1 LQLVATGGY
10 NLLVSAVVEEL
21 AGPDCFGLMDTC
33 EIGRI
38 GYSGRYGPL
47 VLPVNYRV
55 HDAAVVFR
63 TGADGPLV
71 EDLYTGIRDAD
82 YRVCFEID
90 QIDQVDRSGWSV
102 IIQGAAHLVEDEAE
116 RDALMRIGLEP
127 WPGGSRDVFV
137 RIAPRVISGRRIT
150 RPE

>member
-1 LQLVATGGY
+1 VT
-10 NLLVSAVVEEL
+10 AVVEEL
-21 AGPDCFGLMDTC
+21 AEPDCFRLMDTC

-55 HDAAVVFR
+55 HDEAVVFR
-63 TGADGPLV
+63 TGADGPLH
-71 EDLYTGIRDAD
+71 EDLYTGITDAD

-90 QIDQVDRSGWSV
+90 QIDQSDRTGWSV
-102 IIQGAAHLVEDEAE
+102 VIQGAAHLVQDDAE
-116 RDALMRIGLEP
+116 RDALRQIGLEP

-137 RIAPRVISGRRIT
+137 RISPSVISGRRIT